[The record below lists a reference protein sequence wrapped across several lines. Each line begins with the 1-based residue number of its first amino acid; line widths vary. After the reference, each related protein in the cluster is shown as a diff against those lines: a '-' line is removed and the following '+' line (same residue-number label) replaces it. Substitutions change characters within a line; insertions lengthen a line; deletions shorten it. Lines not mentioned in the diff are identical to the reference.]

1 MICYCNSRQNL
12 NNFSIFFI
20 FIFYICTDSSW
31 EPLNFEQ
38 IKSIFCWEERN
49 FLMFEVLI
57 SKNVWNSDFF
67 RWLCCESMFSH
78 VQSPQ
83 FTGFE
88 TLKWKT
94 CREDCQVFISWL
106 GNKSLSYSLST
117 PTSPFSLLFS
127 HIQNLMY
134 PGELFCYN
142 GVYIIWVTSKKIY
155 FSSSLT
161 MVILQYLFLE
171 QTISM
176 EPNTTRGVAFDSLK
190 KSLHFWNHI

>member
-1 MICYCNSRQNL
+1 MICYCNSRQHL

-31 EPLNFEQ
+31 EPLKFEQ

-49 FLMFEVLI
+49 FLMFEVLL

-106 GNKSLSYSLST
+106 GNKSLSLLLSLYS
-117 PTSPFSLLFS
+117 
-127 HIQNLMY
+127 
-134 PGELFCYN
+134 
-142 GVYIIWVTSKKIY
+142 YISI
-155 FSSSLT
+155 FSSFFTYTKSY
-161 MVILQYLFLE
+161 VPRWIILLQWGVHYLSD
-171 QTISM
+171 Q
-176 EPNTTRGVAFDSLK
+176 
-190 KSLHFWNHI
+190 